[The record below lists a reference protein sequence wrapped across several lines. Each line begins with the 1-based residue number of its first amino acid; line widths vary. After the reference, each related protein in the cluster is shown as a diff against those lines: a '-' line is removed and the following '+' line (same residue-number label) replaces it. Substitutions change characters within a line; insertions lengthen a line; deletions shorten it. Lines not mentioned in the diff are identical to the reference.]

1 MKGIGGIGDS
11 FIGMEWVILCI
22 ALESE
27 EVIKMAQYVVEM
39 QEEKT

>member
-11 FIGMEWVILCI
+11 FYWHGVGILCI

-39 QEEKT
+39 QERKT